1 MKRFYSQTTET
12 TYIEGRHLTMPP
24 DAVPI
29 TEERYQA
36 VIVNPP
42 RGKVRSHD
50 AAGLPILIDPP
61 KPSRSETEQKIWDG
75 IKAERDRR
83 TLTGGYQVNGYWFHA
98 DQLSRDQQLKL
109 KLAGENVPR
118 VAWKTMS
125 GEFLQMTP
133 ELAEAI
139 VLASGD
145 SDIAIFAAAEA
156 HRAAMLASPDPA
168 AYDYSQG
175 WPLTYDEWAAQQE
188 A

>member
-1 MKRFYSQTTET
+1 MDFYYSPSGGGFYTSLHSE
-12 TYIEGRHLTMPP
+12 RPA
-24 DAVPI
+24 DAVQLTKAEHSALI
-29 TEERYQA
+29 TGQA
-36 VIVNPP
+36 S
-42 RGKVRSHD
+42 G
-50 AAGLPILIDPP
+50 
-61 KPSRSETEQKIWDG
+61 QKIQPGPDG
-75 IKAERDRR
+75 RPVLIGPNVLSRAEAEQRAWGRIKAERDRR
-83 TLTGGYQVNGYWFHA
+83 TLNGGYQVNGYWFHS

-109 KLAGENVPR
+109 KLAGEAVPR
-118 VAWKTMS
+118 VDWKTMT
-125 GEFLQMTP
+125 GAFVPMTP

-139 VLASGD
+139 VLASGA